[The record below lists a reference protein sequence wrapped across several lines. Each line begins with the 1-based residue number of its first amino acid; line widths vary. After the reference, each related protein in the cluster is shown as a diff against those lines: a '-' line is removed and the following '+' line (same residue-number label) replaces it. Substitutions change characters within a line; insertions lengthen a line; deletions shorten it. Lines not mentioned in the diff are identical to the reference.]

1 MTLNIYYDKMF
12 VGDKMK
18 NRSELR
24 EVIMKVLYQINMF
37 DEAKIEYETND
48 LIKEQLEV
56 ENSFVNDSINGIIK
70 NKKEIY
76 ELANKYLKDWS
87 IDRLNKVDQAILA
100 LGIYELMYTD
110 TPSVVSINEA
120 IELSKK
126 YSDEAVTKMINGV
139 LDRIYHEEEK

>member
-1 MTLNIYYDKMF
+1 
-12 VGDKMK
+12 MK

-24 EVIMKVLYQINMF
+24 EVIMKVIYQIS
-37 DEAKIEYETND
+37 IYEETSIDYDIGD

-56 ENSFVNDSINGIIK
+56 KNDFVNETIDGIIS
-70 NKKEIY
+70 NKSKLV
-76 ELANKYLKDWS
+76 ELANKYLKDWT
-87 IDRLNKVDQAILA
+87 IDRLNKVDQAILL

-126 YSDEAVTKMINGV
+126 YSEESVTKMINGV
-139 LDRIYHEEEK
+139 LDKIYHEEEK

>member
-1 MTLNIYYDKMF
+1 
-12 VGDKMK
+12 MK

-24 EVIMKVLYQINMF
+24 EVIMKVIYQVNLYNSDINY
-37 DEAKIEYETND
+37 DI
-48 LIKEQLEV
+48 IKEQLEV
-56 ENSFVNDSINGIIK
+56 ENSFVNDTVKGIIE
-70 NKKEIY
+70 NQNTIN
-76 ELANKYLKDWS
+76 ELANKYLKDWTM
-87 IDRLNKVDQAILA
+87 DRLNKVDQAILS

-139 LDRIYHEEEK
+139 LDKIYHEEEK

>member
-1 MTLNIYYDKMF
+1 
-12 VGDKMK
+12 MK

-24 EVIMKVLYQINMF
+24 EVIMKVLYQVNLF
-37 DEAKIEYETND
+37 EDSKIEYDIND

-56 ENSFVNDSINGIIK
+56 ENQFVNDCVEGVIK
-70 NKKEIY
+70 NKKDIV
-76 ELANKYLKDWS
+76 ELANKYLKDWTM
-87 IDRLNKVDQAILA
+87 DRLNKVDQAILS

-110 TPSVVSINEA
+110 TPSIVSINEA

-139 LDRIYHEEEK
+139 LDKIYHEEEK

>member
-1 MTLNIYYDKMF
+1 
-12 VGDKMK
+12 MK

-24 EVIMKVLYQINMF
+24 EIIMKVIYQVSIL
-37 DEAKIEYETND
+37 EETDLDYDIND

-56 ENSFVNDSINGIIK
+56 ENEFVNTTVNGIFE
-70 NKKEIY
+70 NKEKLVSY
-76 ELANKYLKDWS
+76 ANKYLTDWTM
-87 IDRLNKVDQAILA
+87 DRLNKVDQAIMCI
-100 LGIYELMYTD
+100 GIYELLYTE

-139 LDRIYHEEEK
+139 LDKIYHEEEK